1 MTASLREC
9 ITKTKK
15 ERRRERRRRGV
26 EDLIGEIVR
35 LLRLFF
41 FFLMRRDWGL
51 LVGQGVS
58 YSPSF
63 GGGA

>member
-1 MTASLREC
+1 MTASLREW

-41 FFLMRRDWGL
+41 FF
-51 LVGQGVS
+51 
-58 YSPSF
+58 
-63 GGGA
+63 